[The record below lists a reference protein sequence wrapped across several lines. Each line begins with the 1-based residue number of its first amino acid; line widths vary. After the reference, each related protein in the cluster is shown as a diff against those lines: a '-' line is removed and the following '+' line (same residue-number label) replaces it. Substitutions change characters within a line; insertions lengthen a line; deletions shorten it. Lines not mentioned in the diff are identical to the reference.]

1 MSTRAPLIVNCFTPR
16 NRAPSSIEIQ
26 IYPEGKSEETVHR
39 YRCIMKPLVVNE
51 VNFYPRENAKL
62 HHTDSYEL
70 VNAEDSKV
78 AIVRRGQLFKG
89 KVQFTRSYDEKS
101 DLVQLVFTLG
111 DSPAMATMGSMYLKR
126 DAVVD
131 KHAWSAKLTDVQ
143 KDTLYFEIST
153 PVDVPVGCW
162 ALYVITR
169 IKNSPAKEIY
179 NYDQELYILFNPW
192 NPEDQTYMEDSALLQ
207 EYVLNDVGK
216 VWMGPVRTGS
226 GKPWVF
232 GQFDTD
238 VLRAVMFMLHRS
250 NMPLKQR
257 GDPIRLCRT
266 ISKMVNAND
275 EDGGILIGNWSGKYE
290 DATAP
295 FNWTGSVDIM
305 QEYLKMNRSV
315 AYGQCWVFACV
326 TTTVC
331 RALGIPSRL
340 VTNVVS
346 AHDTDCSLS
355 IDKYYNE
362 AMNDTSGDDSIWN
375 FHVWNDV
382 WMARPDLPSGYGG
395 WQAID
400 ATPQEKS
407 EGKCQCGP
415 ASLEAIKK
423 GELGMNYDVAFV
435 LASVNADV
443 LRWRKD
449 PYSELGYSVVET
461 SKDYVGQMVLT
472 KKPLVFDPLGD
483 EDCEDITDQ
492 YKYSEGSTAER
503 VALMNGAC
511 HSERAK
517 RCYEL
522 ASKVKSDVSF
532 KLRDIDAVNIGND
545 FRIVVDIDNKSEE
558 PRNINAVLTATSV
571 FYNGVRAEQVK
582 TVQGKIF
589 LGPYTHDEIV
599 IDVTAEDYLPKLVE
613 YCNMKISAMALVD
626 ETKQCW
632 ADDDDFRVMKPTINI
647 KVNDNLVINQPREA
661 FLSFLNP
668 LDRTLTGC
676 EFRVTSP
683 GLAGRT
689 VRVAAQD
696 TLAKKRVVA
705 SLPVTPNTLG
715 RIHIVATFTSN
726 ELKEITGAATV
737 DVLEN

>member
-1 MSTRAPLIVNCFTPR
+1 MMPLLIVN
-16 NRAPSSIEIQ
+16 
-26 IYPEGKSEETVHR
+26 
-39 YRCIMKPLVVNE
+39 E
-51 VNFYPRENAKL
+51 VDFYPRENAKL
-62 HHTDSYEL
+62 HHTDRYEL

-78 AIVRRGQLFKG
+78 VIVRRGQLFKG
-89 KVQFTRSYDEKS
+89 KIQFTRPYDENL

-111 DSPAMATMGSMYLKR
+111 VSTSMETTGSMYLKR
-126 DAVVD
+126 DAVVE
-131 KHAWSAKLTDVQ
+131 KHAWSAKITDVQ

-153 PVDVPVGCW
+153 PVDVPV
-162 ALYVITR
+162 VTR
-169 IKNSPAKEIY
+169 SKNWLAREIHY
-179 NYDQELYILFNPW
+179 YDQELYIFFNPW
-192 NPEDQTYMEDSALLQ
+192 NPDDQTYMEDSALLQ

-216 VWMGPVRTGS
+216 VWMGPVRTER

-238 VLRAVMFMLHRS
+238 VLRAVMFMLDRS
-250 NMPLKQR
+250 KMPLKHR
-257 GDPIRLCRT
+257 GYPIRLCRT
-266 ISKMVNAND
+266 ISKMVNSND
-275 EDGGILIGNWSGKYE
+275 SDGGILIGNWSGKYE
-290 DATAP
+290 NGTAP
-295 FNWTGSVDIM
+295 FDWTGSVDIM
-305 QEYLKMNRSV
+305 EEYLRTKRSV
-315 AYGQCWVFACV
+315 AYGQCWVFACL

-331 RALGIPSRL
+331 RALGIPSRV

-346 AHDTDCSLS
+346 AHDTDYSLS

-362 AMNDTSGDDSIWN
+362 AMDDASGSDSIWN

-400 ATPQEKS
+400 ATPQETS
-407 EGKCQCGP
+407 EGKYQCGP

-423 GELGMNYDVAFV
+423 GDLGMNYDVAFV

-443 LRWRKD
+443 FRWRQD
-449 PYSELGYSVVET
+449 PHSELGYSVVT
-461 SKDYVGQMVLT
+461 SKTEKETVGQMLLT
-472 KKPLVFDPLGD
+472 KKPLVFDPVGD
-483 EDCEDITDQ
+483 EDCEDVTEQ
-492 YKYSEGSTAER
+492 YKYREGTTAER
-503 VALMNGAC
+503 VALMNGVR
-511 HSERAK
+511 HSERAE
-517 RCYEL
+517 RYYEL

-532 KLRDIDAVNIGND
+532 KLRDIDAVAIGND
-545 FRIVVDIDNKSEE
+545 FRIVVDIDNESNE
-558 PRNINAVLTATSV
+558 PRNIKAVLTATSV

-582 TVQGKIF
+582 TVQGRIF
-589 LGPYTHDEIV
+589 VGPKKHDEIV

-647 KVNDNLVINQPREA
+647 KFHDDLVMNQPREV

-689 VRVAAQD
+689 VRVPAQD
-696 TLAKKRVVA
+696 TEAKKRVVA
-705 SLPVTPNTLG
+705 GLHVTPNTLG
-715 RIHIVATFTSN
+715 KIHVVATFTSN
-726 ELKEITGAATV
+726 ELKEVTGAATV
-737 DVLEN
+737 HVLEG